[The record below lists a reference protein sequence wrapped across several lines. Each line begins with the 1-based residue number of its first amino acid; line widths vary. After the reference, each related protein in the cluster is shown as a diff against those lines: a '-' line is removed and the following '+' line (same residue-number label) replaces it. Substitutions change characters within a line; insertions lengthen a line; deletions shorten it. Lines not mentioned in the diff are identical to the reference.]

1 MTDWFSFLVLDL
13 GNSVIGAIPV
23 GVRVVDGLF
32 QATAVRAAGFAIVS
46 LSALAPAVKYVA
58 LSTVVPTQL
67 TSFQGSFML
76 S

>member
-1 MTDWFSFLVLDL
+1 MTDWFSFLILDL
-13 GNSVIGAIPV
+13 GNSVIGSIPA

-46 LSALAPAVKYVA
+46 LSALAPAVKYVVM
-58 LSTVVPTQL
+58 STVVPSQL
-67 TSFQGSFML
+67 TSLQGCSML